1 MDIVERAAELL
12 GAGSG
17 PSASRDR
24 PGRESREVRLVESFA
39 PADGP
44 AHLSHPQPQMS
55 RLQPAAPTQD
65 GRDKYEGIPGIPAS
79 RCVVIDQRRLR
90 AQSIITPEDTRTM
103 MTESFRRVKRHIVAN
118 AAIPDGRRCKNL
130 VMITSSLP
138 GEGKTFCSI
147 NLAIS
152 LAMEINRTVMLVDA
166 DFERPCVPAALGI
179 KADGLRG
186 FIDVVAD
193 PSIPLAD
200 VLLKTDIGK
209 LSVLPAGTPHEH
221 TTELVAGEATAELLR
236 NMAARYEDRILIFD
250 TAPLL
255 AASEACALASHMGQI
270 IIVVEA
276 GKTTEKTLKEA
287 LDSVQQCNVAGVL
300 LNKGVP
306 SAARGNYGYGY
317 GNAK

>member
-1 MDIVERAAELL
+1 MDIVERAAALL
-12 GAGSG
+12 DTASG
-17 PSASRDR
+17 PSALRDR
-24 PGRESREVRLVESFA
+24 HSRESRDVRLVESLA
-39 PADGP
+39 LAADQ
-44 AHLSHPQPQMS
+44 AHLSHPQPEVS
-55 RLQPAAPTQD
+55 RLQPAGPTQD
-65 GRDKYEGIPGIPAS
+65 GRDRYEGIPGS

-90 AQSIITPEDTRTM
+90 TQSIITPQDTRTM

-152 LAMEINRTVMLVDA
+152 LAMEIDRTVMLVDA

-186 FIDVVAD
+186 FLDVIAD
-193 PSIPLAD
+193 PSIPLSD

-236 NMAARYEDRILIFD
+236 KMAARYEDRILIFD

-270 IIVVEA
+270 VIVVEA

-287 LDSVQQCNVAGVL
+287 LDSVSQCNVAGVL